1 MDKLI
6 IIFLFFL
13 ILYFANKIYK
23 KKYGIITNENFV
35 DHIYKKVQPFAIDFY
50 NIVNNPIDFTN
61 YKSLV
66 LYKENNT
73 KNLLNIAL
81 NELKKNSVFISL
93 NKSNKKP
100 IIGIFLAS
108 SQHLSKILDHM
119 NITEQDF
126 LNQGHYVSNGLVL
139 FYLMVNPK
147 YLKSKNKNVFEKLFQ
162 KLLVKVTEKANKEKY
177 DYFIF
182 PMQKNYYMDSRTAIL
197 KENGFVPIYSY
208 TLKGHYYRKF
218 IPKNILVSE
227 S

>member
-13 ILYFANKIYK
+13 ILYYANKVYK
-23 KKYGIITNENFV
+23 NKYGLLTNENFMN
-35 DHIYKKVQPFAIDFY
+35 KKLQPFVIDFY

-66 LYKENNT
+66 LYKENKN
-73 KNLLNIAL
+73 KNLLTLAL
-81 NELKKNSVFISL
+81 DQLKKKSVFISL

-100 IIGIFLAS
+100 MIGIFLAS
-108 SQHLSKILDHM
+108 SQQLSKILDKM
-119 NITEQDF
+119 NITQQDF
-126 LNQGHYVSNGLVL
+126 LNQGHSISNGLVL

-147 YLKSKNKNVFEKLFQ
+147 YLKNKNKNTFEKLFE
-162 KLLVKVTEKANKEKY
+162 KLIHQATEKANKDKY

-182 PMQKNYYMDSRTAIL
+182 PMQKNYYMDSRTKVL
-197 KENGFVPIYSY
+197 KENDFVPIYSY
-208 TLKGHYYRKF
+208 TLNGHYYRKF
-218 IPKNILVSE
+218 IPKNILISE